1 MGRWTRSWWGAVSTV
16 LVALALLVSLVVVS
30 TVRSGAAVATDCSAG
45 WVALTYDDG
54 PMPGRTDTVLAA
66 LDRAGINATFFTVG
80 YLVRSHPDI
89 IRKTADRG
97 HVIGNHTWRHENLRA
112 LSTSAIV
119 STVNRTHNEI
129 QAAGVV
135 PARLVRPPGGN
146 IDSRVRRALNNAGY
160 RDVMWDV
167 DPWDWSGKS
176 ASSIYS
182 NVVRH
187 ARNGSI
193 VVLHDG
199 SGNYRNTAA
208 ATERIVSTL
217 HGRGYC
223 FGVLNNQGRIVPGD
237 EAAVKVGPFYDV
249 AGSPFADD
257 VLWLFNEGITK
268 GCNPPYNNRYC
279 PLETVTRG
287 QMAAFLVRALG
298 LTVGAGSDVFGDDD
312 DSVFEAD
319 IERLAAAGITKGCNP
334 PANDRFCPERSV
346 RRAEVAAFLVRAL
359 GLTEGAGSDRFGDDD
374 DSIFQTDIERL
385 AAAGI
390 TKGCNPPTNDRFCP
404 GDRVTRGQMAA
415 FLHRAAAHLP

>member
-1 MGRWTRSWWGAVSTV
+1 V
-16 LVALALLVSLVVVS
+16 LALLLSLVVVS
-30 TVRSGAAVATDCSAG
+30 TVRSGVAVATDCSAG

-54 PMPGRTDTVLAA
+54 PIPHRTNTVLAA
-66 LDRAGINATFFTVG
+66 LDRAGIQATFFPVG
-80 YLVRSHPDI
+80 YLVRSYPDV

-97 HVIGNHTWRHENLRA
+97 HVIANHTWRHENLRK

-119 STVNRTHNEI
+119 STVNRAHNQI

-135 PARLVRPPGGN
+135 PARLVRPPGGFT
-146 IDSRVRRALNNAGY
+146 DSRVRRALSNAGY
-160 RDVMWDV
+160 REVMWDV

-176 ASSIYS
+176 ASGIYS
-182 NVVRH
+182 NVVRY
-187 ARNGSI
+187 ARNGSV

-199 SGNYRNTAA
+199 SANYRNTAS
-208 ATERIVSTL
+208 ATERIVKTL

-257 VLWLFNEGITK
+257 ILWLYNEEITK
-268 GCNPPYNNRYC
+268 GCNPPYNNRFC
-279 PLETVTRG
+279 PTETVTRG

-298 LTVGAGSDVFGDDD
+298 LTEGAGLDVFGDDD

-334 PANDRFCPERSV
+334 PANDRFCPQRRV
-346 RRAEVAAFLVRAL
+346 TRAEVAAFLVRAL
-359 GLTEGAGSDRFGDDD
+359 GLTEGVGSDRFVDDD
-374 DSIFQTDIERL
+374 DSIFQVDIERL

-390 TKGCNPPTNDRFCP
+390 TKGCNPPANDRFCP
-404 GDRVTRGQMAA
+404 RDPVPRGQMAA

>member
-1 MGRWTRSWWGAVSTV
+1 MFPV
-16 LVALALLVSLVVVS
+16 LAITAPP
-30 TVRSGAAVATDCSAG
+30 AAATDCSAG

-54 PMPGRTDTVLAA
+54 PIPHRTNTILAA
-66 LDRAGINATFFTVG
+66 LDRAGINATFFPVG

-89 IRKTADRG
+89 IRKTINRG
-97 HVIGNHTWRHENLRA
+97 HVIANHTWRHENLLR
-112 LSTSAIV
+112 LSSSAIA
-119 STVNRTHNEI
+119 STVNRTHNQI

-135 PARLVRPPGGN
+135 PARLVRPPGGMTN
-146 IDSRVRRALNNAGY
+146 SRVKRALNNAGF
-160 RDVMWDV
+160 RQVLWDV

-176 ASSIYS
+176 ASGIYS
-182 NVVRH
+182 NVVRY
-187 ARNGSI
+187 ARNGSVI
-193 VVLHDG
+193 VLHDG

-208 ATERIVSTL
+208 ATERIVKTL

-257 VLWLFNEGITK
+257 ILWLYNEGITK

-279 PLETVTRG
+279 PTDTVTRG

-298 LTVGAGSDVFGDDD
+298 LTEGAGSNRFVDDD
-312 DSVFEAD
+312 DSIFQAD

-334 PANDRFCPERSV
+334 PANTEFCPERRV

-359 GLTEGAGSDRFGDDD
+359 GLTEGAGSNRFVDDD
-374 DSIFQTDIERL
+374 DSIFQADIERL

-390 TKGCNPPTNDRFCP
+390 TRGCNPPTNDRFCP

-415 FLHRAAAHLP
+415 FLHRAAAHLS